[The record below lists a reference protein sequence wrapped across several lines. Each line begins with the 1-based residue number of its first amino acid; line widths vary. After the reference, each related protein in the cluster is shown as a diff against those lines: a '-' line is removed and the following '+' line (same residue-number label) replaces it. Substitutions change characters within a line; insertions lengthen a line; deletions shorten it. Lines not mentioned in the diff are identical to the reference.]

1 MAVNIVDTCSCNDE
15 DLAMPMSAV
24 RVRRDIEVPATELG
38 AIVELLCELSDRECR
53 TAGGPPIDCPVCD
66 YTATIDVFDVATAR
80 VLVTW
85 KATFPVTDL
94 RTEVVQAM
102 RDAVFRD
109 FVDELR
115 RTGCAV
121 AS

>member
-1 MAVNIVDTCSCNDE
+1 MA
-15 DLAMPMSAV
+15 SASTEPEPV
-24 RVRRDIEVPATELG
+24 PISKVCVRRDIEVPASDLP
-38 AIVELLCELSDRECR
+38 AIIELLCELSDRECR
-53 TAGGPPIDCPVCD
+53 TAGGPSIDCPVRD
-66 YTATIDVFDVATAR
+66 YTATVDVFDIATAR

-85 KATFPVTDL
+85 EATFPVTDV

-115 RTGCAV
+115 RQVRRDAGFER

>member
-1 MAVNIVDTCSCNDE
+1 VSAG
-15 DLAMPMSAV
+15 DLP
-24 RVRRDIEVPATELG
+24 
-38 AIVELLCELSDRECR
+38 AIVEQLCELSDRECR
-53 TAGGPPIDCPVCD
+53 TASGLPVDCPVRD
-66 YTATIDVFDVATAR
+66 YTATIDVFDVDPAR

-85 KATFPVTDL
+85 TATFPVTDL

>member
-1 MAVNIVDTCSCNDE
+1 MCRSADQTELAVCVH
-15 DLAMPMSAV
+15 
-24 RVRRDIEVPATELG
+24 RDIEVLASDLP
-38 AIVELLCELSDRECR
+38 AIVEQLCQLSDRECR
-53 TAGGPPIDCPVCD
+53 TAGGPVVDCPMRG
-66 YTATIDVFDVATAR
+66 YTATMDVFDVDTER

-85 KATFPVTDL
+85 TATFPVPDL
-94 RTEVVQAM
+94 RTELVQAM

-115 RTGCAV
+115 RTGCAA